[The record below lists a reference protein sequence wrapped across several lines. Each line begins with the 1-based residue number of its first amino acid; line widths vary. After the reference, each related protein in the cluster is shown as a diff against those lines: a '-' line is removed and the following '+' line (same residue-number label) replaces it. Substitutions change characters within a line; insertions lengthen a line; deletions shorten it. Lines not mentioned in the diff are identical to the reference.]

1 MNIDNASVSGI
12 ADAIRPSLSHLG
24 LELVD
29 VQWAGHGRGAV
40 LRLVIDRDDG
50 GVTLDD
56 CERASNAA
64 SAVLD
69 VYDPIDHAYRL
80 EVSSPGAERPIRTQ
94 EGWVAA
100 VGRRVNVRLREGDAE
115 LVLEG
120 KLVSVAGTQ
129 AEIQIRNRQAMRV
142 TAFDLGAV
150 VAARIVVDI

>member
-1 MNIDNASVSGI
+1 MNNDNASVSGI

-40 LRLVIDRDDG
+40 LRLVIDREDG
-50 GVTLDD
+50 SVTLDD

-80 EVSSPGAERPIRTQ
+80 EVSSPGAERPIRTPD
-94 EGWVAA
+94 GWAAA

-129 AEIQIRNRQAMRV
+129 AEIQIRNRQATRV

-150 VAARIVVDI
+150 LAARIVVDI